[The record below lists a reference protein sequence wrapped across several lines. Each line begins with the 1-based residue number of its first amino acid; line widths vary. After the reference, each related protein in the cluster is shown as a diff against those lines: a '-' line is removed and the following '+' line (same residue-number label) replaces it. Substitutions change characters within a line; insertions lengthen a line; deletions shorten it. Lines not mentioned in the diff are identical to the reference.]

1 MVRDAMTLERFTAIV
16 EAYGAR
22 PERWPEA
29 ERAAALGLL
38 ERSPEAVA
46 VRTAAARLDG
56 FLDRVPAAAPSD
68 ALVARVLAGAS
79 GLDAR
84 RRPAARH
91 DAARRVRPRL
101 VAAAALT
108 FAAAAS
114 MALWLAREGP
124 EPQALTPDVVAQLGV
139 YDVPTD
145 ALLSV
150 TDAGLIDASPS
161 VGCDDPVMDCE
172 EQTAADARRSRAE
185 PRRARE
191 MQA

>member
-1 MVRDAMTLERFTAIV
+1 MVRDAMTLERFSAMV

-38 ERSPEAVA
+38 ERSPEAAA
-46 VRTAAARLDG
+46 VRAAAARLDG
-56 FLDRVPAAAPSD
+56 LLDHVPTAAPSD
-68 ALVARVLAGAS
+68 ALVARVLAGAPAQT
-79 GLDAR
+79 AR
-84 RRPAARH
+84 RRPAGRH
-91 DAARRVRPRL
+91 GAARRSRARL
-101 VAAAALT
+101 VAAAAVT

-114 MALWLAREGP
+114 VALWLAREGP
-124 EPQALTPDVVAQLGV
+124 EPQALAPEVVAQLGV

-172 EQTAADARRSRAE
+172 EQTAEDARRSRAE
-185 PRRARE
+185 PPGARE

>member
-1 MVRDAMTLERFTAIV
+1 
-16 EAYGAR
+16 
-22 PERWPEA
+22 
-29 ERAAALGLL
+29 
-38 ERSPEAVA
+38 
-46 VRTAAARLDG
+46 
-56 FLDRVPAAAPSD
+56 
-68 ALVARVLAGAS
+68 
-79 GLDAR
+79 
-84 RRPAARH
+84 
-91 DAARRVRPRL
+91 VRPRL

-114 MALWLAREGP
+114 LALWLAREGP